1 MTAFGDPLDLGE
13 EGMGRIR
20 HNSQVPAWSD
30 EVKSNLLSVSKLQ
43 NQNTI
48 SGIKGEV
55 LFLLFCF
62 VLFFTPL
69 VRYIF

>member
-30 EVKSNLLSVSKLQ
+30 EVKSNLLSV
-43 NQNTI
+43 
-48 SGIKGEV
+48 
-55 LFLLFCF
+55 C
-62 VLFFTPL
+62 
-69 VRYIF
+69 